1 MKKICFSLFILAV
14 IPNLV
19 FAQKKAKLDKNAIK
33 NMCGCFE
40 VGFHF
45 AETFSYSED
54 STYKP
59 SKVKHAGALEF
70 AQLVE
75 EEDDRVVI
83 QHLLLVGPPKSPMII
98 KHWRQDWI
106 YENQDIYMF
115 HADTKWN
122 YKKLSSD
129 AVKGQ
134 WTQKVYQV
142 DDSPRYEGSSSWVFV
157 DGKTYWENTTD
168 APLPRREY
176 TKRSD
181 YNVTLRTN
189 RHEITKDGWVHD
201 QDNSKIVREN
211 GKEDFILADEK
222 GFNTYNRVDD
232 SKCEAAVKWWEEN
245 KGFWEVVRDTW
256 DSIYK
261 RNKDLEL
268 HAKVDGKRLYEV
280 LFSMKPNTPK
290 RKIKKTINSYV
301 K

>member
-1 MKKICFSLFILAV
+1 M
-14 IPNLV
+14 
-19 FAQKKAKLDKNAIK
+19 
-33 NMCGCFE
+33 
-40 VGFHF
+40 
-45 AETFSYSED
+45 
-54 STYKP
+54 
-59 SKVKHAGALEF
+59 
-70 AQLVE
+70 
-75 EEDDRVVI
+75 
-83 QHLLLVGPPKSPMII
+83 
-98 KHWRQDWI
+98 
-106 YENQDIYMF
+106 
-115 HADTKWN
+115 
-122 YKKLSSD
+122 
-129 AVKGQ
+129 
-134 WTQKVYQV
+134 
-142 DDSPRYEGSSSWVFV
+142 

-232 SKCEAAVKWWEEN
+232 SKCEAAAKWWEEN
-245 KGFWEVVRDTW
+245 KEFWAVVRDTW

-290 RKIKKTINSYV
+290 RKIKKTIKIRTKSCFSTGWFKKPLNLS
-301 K
+301 KNFLNISL